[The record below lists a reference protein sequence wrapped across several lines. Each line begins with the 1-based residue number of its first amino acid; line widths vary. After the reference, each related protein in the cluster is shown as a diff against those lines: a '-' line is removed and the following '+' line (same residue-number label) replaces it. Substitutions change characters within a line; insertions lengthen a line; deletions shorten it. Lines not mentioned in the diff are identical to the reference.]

1 MNRHA
6 KVASA
11 CAAIAAAVLCIA
23 GFAAPRA
30 AQTNPIRIDVT
41 FSWSSGT
48 HDCDDPRLGSV
59 ICVMAKGT
67 VTGLGDFEYAR
78 DGVPTGGST
87 TDGCSQYS
95 THGTIFVTGG
105 TAVLDGTPASTCG
118 GTDVPDAHY
127 DYTIS
132 GGIGI
137 LVGATGSG
145 DIVADHGVD
154 KWHGSIDAAGLH
166 PKSASSGSS
175 TLVVVSIVAGVVVIA
190 GAVAIVVL
198 RRRRTPAPPTPIS
211 TSTPSG

>member
-11 CAAIAAAVLCIA
+11 CAAIVAAALCIA
-23 GFAAPRA
+23 GFAAPRT

-41 FSWSSGT
+41 FNWSSGT
-48 HDCDDPRLGSV
+48 HDCDAPRLGSV

-67 VTGLGDFEYAR
+67 VSGLGDFEYAR

-105 TAVLDGTPASTCG
+105 TAAFDGTPATTCG

-132 GGIGI
+132 GGTGI

-154 KWHGSIDAAGLH
+154 KWHGSLDAAGLH
-166 PKSASSGSS
+166 PKSASSSSS
-175 TLVVVSIVAGVVVIA
+175 TLVIVSIATVVAA
-190 GAVAIVVL
+190 GAVALVVL
-198 RRRRTPAPPTPIS
+198 RRRAHRS
-211 TSTPSG
+211 TRVRE

>member
-11 CAAIAAAVLCIA
+11 CAAMVAIVLCIA
-23 GFAAPRA
+23 GFTAPRA
-30 AQTNPIRIDVT
+30 AQTTPFRIDVT
-41 FSWSSGT
+41 FTWSSGT
-48 HDCDDPRLGSV
+48 HDCVDPRLGSV

-105 TAVLDGTPASTCG
+105 TAVLDGTPANTCG

-132 GGIGI
+132 GGTGI

-154 KWHGSIDAAGLH
+154 KWHGTIDAAGLH
-166 PKSASSGSS
+166 PKTASSSSS
-175 TLVVVSIVAGVVVIA
+175 TPVIVSIVAGIVVIA
-190 GAVAIVVL
+190 VAVAVVVL
-198 RRRRTPAPPTPIS
+198 RRRRTPTPTPG
-211 TSTPSG
+211 T

>member
-1 MNRHA
+1 MNRRA

-11 CAAIAAAVLCIA
+11 CAAIAAAVLCVA
-23 GFAAPRA
+23 GFTTPRA

-41 FSWSSGT
+41 FNWSSGT
-48 HDCDDPRLGSV
+48 HDCVDPRLGSV

-78 DGVPTGGST
+78 DGVPTGGTT

-95 THGTIFVTGG
+95 THGAIFVTGG

-132 GGIGI
+132 GGTGI

-154 KWHGSIDAAGLH
+154 KWHGSIDAVGLH

-175 TLVVVSIVAGVVVIA
+175 TVVVVSIVAGIVVIA
-190 GAVAIVVL
+190 GAVTIIVL

-211 TSTPSG
+211 TSTTSG